1 MTTVS
6 IINLKGGTGKTVT
19 ACNMAAI
26 LAGERGKRVL
36 VIDADPQHNA
46 TDFFGVDA
54 DQCGGTTAGI
64 LDGFGDRWDDFVTIT
79 SWPRL
84 DIIPSDI
91 SLINCDIAAV
101 SSKLSGNGL
110 LRGFLEAV
118 AEDDEYDYCIID
130 CPPSF
135 TAASV
140 SAIVASDVVVI
151 PVKVDAFALGGI
163 AELAAQ
169 IAALRKV
176 QPRVRIG
183 GALVTMWH
191 NAEVVRQGEELLRR
205 SGIPVYKTVIRRT
218 DKVDE
223 STFARQP
230 AHSYSKRCSAGQ
242 DYLRFVEEFL
252 SEEAKRHG
260 I

>member
-1 MTTVS
+1 MKTVS

-26 LAGERGKRVL
+26 LAGEHNQRVL

-46 TDFFGVDA
+46 TTFFGVDA
-54 DQCGGTTAGI
+54 DEAGTTTASI
-64 LDGFGDRWDDFVTIT
+64 LEGLVTVWDEAVTVT
-79 SWPRL
+79 NTRGV
-84 DIIPSDI
+84 DIVPADI

-101 SSKLSGNGL
+101 SAQLGGTGL

-118 AEDDEYDYCIID
+118 KADDAYDFCIID

-140 SAIVASDVVVI
+140 SAVVASDSVII
-151 PVKVDAFALGGI
+151 PVKVDAFALSGI
-163 AELAAQ
+163 RELVQQ
-169 IAALRKV
+169 IAALRRV
-176 QPRVRIG
+176 QPNVRIG

-191 NAEVVRQGEELLRR
+191 NAPVITQGEELLRR
-205 SGIPVYKTVIRRT
+205 SGIPVYDAVIRRT

-223 STFARQP
+223 STFARLA
-230 AHSYSKRCSAGQ
+230 AHEYSRRCSAGQ
-242 DYLRFVEEFL
+242 DYLAFVQEFL
-252 SEEAKRHG
+252 GKEAQHG
-260 I
+260 

>member
-26 LAGERGKRVL
+26 LAGEHKKSVL
-36 VIDADPQHNA
+36 LIDADPQHNA

-54 DQCGGTTAGI
+54 EACGGTTAGI
-64 LDGFGDRWDDFVTIT
+64 LDGFGDCWTDFVTET
-79 SWPRL
+79 SWVGL
-84 DIIPSDI
+84 DIVPSDI

-101 SSKLSGNGL
+101 SAQLNGSGL
-110 LRGFLEAV
+110 LRGFLDAVKEDEA
-118 AEDDEYDYCIID
+118 YDFCLID

-140 SAIVASDVVVI
+140 SAIVASDVVII
-151 PVKVDAFALGGI
+151 PVKVDAFALSGI

-169 IAALRKV
+169 IAALRRV
-176 QPRVRIG
+176 QPSVRIG

-191 NAEVVRQGEELLRR
+191 NAEVVCQGEELLRR
-205 SGIPVYKTVIRRT
+205 SGIPVYRTTIRRT

-223 STFARQP
+223 STFARLP

-252 SEEAKRHG
+252 AMEEKDNG
-260 I
+260 

>member
-26 LAGERGKRVL
+26 LAGEHKRSVL
-36 VIDADPQHNA
+36 LIDADPQHNS
-46 TDFFGVDA
+46 TDFFGIDA
-54 DQCGGTTAGI
+54 EECAGTTSSI
-64 LDGFGDRWDDFVTIT
+64 LDGLGDCWTDFVTET
-79 SWPRL
+79 SWSGL

-101 SSKLSGNGL
+101 SAQLNGSGL
-110 LRGFLEAV
+110 LRGFLDVVKEDEA
-118 AEDDEYDYCIID
+118 YDFCIID

-140 SAIVASDVVVI
+140 SAIVASDVVII
-151 PVKVDAFALGGI
+151 PVKIDAFALGGI
-163 AELAAQ
+163 AELTAQ
-169 IAALRKV
+169 IEALRRV
-176 QPRVRIG
+176 RPGVRIG

-191 NAEVVRQGEELLRR
+191 NAEVVIQGEDLLRR
-205 SGIPVYKTVIRRT
+205 SGIPVYDTTIRRT

-223 STFARQP
+223 STFARLP
-230 AHSYSKRCSAGQ
+230 AHSYSRRCSAGQ
-242 DYLRFVEEFL
+242 DYLRFVDEFL
-252 SEEAKRHG
+252 RKEAAG
-260 I
+260 NG